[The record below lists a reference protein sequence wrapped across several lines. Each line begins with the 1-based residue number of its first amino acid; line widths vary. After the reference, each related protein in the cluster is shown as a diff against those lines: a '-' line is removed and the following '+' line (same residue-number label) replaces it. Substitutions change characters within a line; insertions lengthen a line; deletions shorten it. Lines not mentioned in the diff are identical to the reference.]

1 MLVLVFAGEV
11 VKEKRNDQL
20 HLETVEI
27 LEDDMPLSE
36 SGRIMIQWYQRHT

>member
-20 HLETVEI
+20 HLETFEV
-27 LEDDMPLSE
+27 LEDDTPFK
-36 SGRIMIQWYQRHT
+36 SGRILIR

>member
-27 LEDDMPLSE
+27 LEDDMPFK
-36 SGRIMIQWYQRHT
+36 SGRILIR